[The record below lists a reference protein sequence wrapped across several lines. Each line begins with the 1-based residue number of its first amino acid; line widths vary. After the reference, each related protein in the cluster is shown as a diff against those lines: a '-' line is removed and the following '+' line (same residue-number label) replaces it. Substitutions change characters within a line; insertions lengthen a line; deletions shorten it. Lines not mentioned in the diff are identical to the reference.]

1 MSTDLPP
8 TIAKYSTEWNVEDGY
23 KNTKEKDK
31 SYPFRVHSVGPTGNV
46 NVLLKSIDQDYD
58 YLCRRV
64 MGFKVFLHSPDELPQ
79 MSKHF
84 IRIPI
89 NEENMLL
96 VKPNVMVTAKHL
108 SRYDAKV

>member
-8 TIAKYSTEWNVEDGY
+8 TIVEQSTEWNIEDGY
-23 KNTKEKDK
+23 KNAEKDQ
-31 SYPFRVHSVGPTGNV
+31 SYPVRVHNVGPSGNI
-46 NVLLKSIDQDYD
+46 NILLKSLDKDYD

-64 MGFKVFLHSPDELPQ
+64 MGYKIFLHSPDELPQ
-79 MSKHF
+79 ISKHF

-96 VKPNVMVTAKHL
+96 VKPKVIVTAKHL
-108 SRYDAKV
+108 RKYDAKV